1 MQNHISSSRSR
12 RSSGFTLL
20 ELLVVL
26 TLLVILLSL
35 AAPSI
40 LAPLRSQRLKSAA
53 DAICAEFGKA
63 RIEAMESGRVQMFR
77 FQKDTGNY
85 MVEPWLRA
93 SDTQENN
100 LVGEG
105 DRVAGNSL
113 ITQSVEASTR
123 QDTLPEGVV
132 FMGEQVDIDLRSYE
146 TTDGQI
152 AEGGSTDNSR
162 PILFYPDGT
171 TSDARVVLKSEDGSL
186 KMVKLR
192 GLTGVAKIADVE
204 SAEELSK

>member
-1 MQNHISSSRSR
+1 MKNRNCNLNSGRSI
-12 RSSGFTLL
+12 GFTLL

-53 DAICAEFGKA
+53 DTICAEFSKS
-63 RIEAMESGRVQMFR
+63 RVEAMESGRVRMFR
-77 FQKDTGNY
+77 FQKETGNY
-85 MVEPWLRA
+85 QVEPWLRA

-105 DRVAGNSL
+105 DRVVGNSL
-113 ITQSVEASTR
+113 ITQSVEATTR
-123 QDTLPEGVV
+123 QGELPEGVV
-132 FMGEQVDIDLRSYE
+132 FMGEQVDIDMRSYE

-152 AEGGSTDNSR
+152 AEGGAADQSR

-171 TSDARVVLKSEDGSL
+171 TSDAMVVLKSEDGSMR
-186 KMVKLR
+186 MVKLR
-192 GLTGVAKIADVE
+192 GLTGIAKVAEVE
-204 SAEELSK
+204 TTEDLSL